1 MVVKAFYYLS
11 SVNTMFLVFRLDSAY
26 FARAQLFLELELE
39 PYALLYM
46 NSRRSIQKGG
56 PYDLQY
62 VDRSMEY
69 GVAGSPI
76 GGIVT

>member
-1 MVVKAFYYLS
+1 MVVKAFCYLL

-26 FARAQLFLELELE
+26 FAWAQLFLELE
-39 PYALLYM
+39 PYALLHM
-46 NSRRSIQKGG
+46 NSRRSIRKGG